1 MFINLFKFCDVLC
14 LLNKLIDMDIFKII
28 PFTIILTIKKDLY
41 EKNFKSFSEIF
52 TLLES
57 VKMNQ
62 FINKKSKLSLT
73 NREIVIDKKY
83 TDFFDLNGNY

>member
-1 MFINLFKFCDVLC
+1 MFINLFKFCDVLF